1 MGIEKKDPANFSP
14 SVEIPAKVDSFR
26 FWCQKVLPL
35 VYDDSLSYY
44 ELLCKVVNY
53 LNNTIADVN
62 TLGDDVDNLNKAYN
76 ELQSYV
82 NDYFSTLDVQKEINN
97 KLDAMAKDGT
107 LSALIQPLFNA
118 YKTEIDTEINQQ
130 NNKITVLENRMNT
143 FTSLPSGS
151 TTGDAELID
160 IRVPANGF
168 NKNKPYANAGDA
180 VRGQVSSLKSDITNS
195 LYGNINYGNTI
206 TNDITNSTTGIIY
219 NGAGIEININ
229 NPLTEITV
237 NLKAK
242 INGNVKCVIFDH
254 VYRNVLAETEL
265 HPIYTNLTSYKFTFN
280 KELNLTGVLL
290 VMFILDNMDN
300 AIYYAFNTD
309 GLQHSNYWY
318 KEANEFY
325 YIYFARKM
333 INNDKNAIIKSNS
346 NNKQG
351 MQFTIS
357 CYEPI
362 DACEEINDIKKNKS
376 YKMNYIYVS
385 KNGNDTTGDGSIY
398 KPYATIYHANETI
411 TDNSENNRYTII
423 VGNGT
428 YTDLQEKYAGTFS
441 KQYEGVVCK
450 SYVYYTSETPLE
462 PNKTVIKWD
471 GATGFTKPITNE
483 EISDKTPF
491 HITKSVDTAIIG
503 FKFECKN
510 LRYCAHIETVN
521 PIYGAVNFKYENCIF
536 EWGGIPDVSDFTQPR
551 ANIGIGTTYYAK
563 GIFRNCIFN
572 NTNSSTENGGNHLII
587 QTHDNKLNPNCSI
600 KIGENIKVENCKI
613 IIADGSPY
621 ADINLRNKQSQYD
634 VLPLFELKNVNSLPI
649 NIIKETNTSGHGAN
663 VIFECTKEYT
673 KN

>member
-62 TLGDDVDNLNKAYN
+62 TLGTDVDNLNRAYN

-82 NDYFSTLDVQKEINN
+82 NDYFSTLDVQQEINN
-97 KLDAMAKDGT
+97 KLDVMAQDGT

-118 YKTEIDTEINQQ
+118 YKTEIDNEVKQQ
-130 NNKITVLENRMNT
+130 NNKLTVLENRMNT
-143 FTSLPSGS
+143 FTSLPNGS

-168 NKNKPYANAGDA
+168 NNDEAFATAGDA

-206 TNDITNSTTGIIY
+206 TNNIANDTSGIIY
-219 NGAGIEININ
+219 NGAGIEIIIN

-237 NLKAK
+237 DLKAK
-242 INGNVKCVIFDH
+242 IDGNVKCVIFDH
-254 VYRNVLAETEL
+254 VYRNVLAESGL
-265 HPIYTNLTSYKFTFN
+265 YPINTNLTSYKFTFD
-280 KELNLTGVLL
+280 KKLNLTGALL
-290 VMFILDNMDN
+290 VMFVLDNMDN
-300 AIYYAFNTD
+300 AIYYAFNAD
-309 GLQHSNYWY
+309 GLQHSNFWY
-318 KEANEFY
+318 KEANAFY
-325 YIYFARKM
+325 YMYFARKM
-333 INNDKNAIIKSNS
+333 INNDKNTIIKANS

-362 DACEEINDIKKNKS
+362 NAYKEINNIKKNKS

-398 KPYATIYHANETI
+398 NPYATIYHANETI

-462 PNKTVIKWD
+462 PDKTVIKWD
-471 GATGFTKPITNE
+471 GATGYTKPVTNE
-483 EISDKTPF
+483 EITDKAPF

-510 LRYCAHIETVN
+510 IRYCAHIETVY
-521 PIYGAVNFKYENCIF
+521 PIYGPVNFKYENCIF
-536 EWGGIPDVSDFTQPR
+536 EWGGIPDVSDFTVAR
-551 ANIGIGTTYYAK
+551 ANVGMGTTYYER
-563 GIFRNCIFN
+563 GIFRNCFFN
-572 NTNSSTENGGNHLII
+572 NTNPSTENGGNHLIF
-587 QTHDNKLNPNCSI
+587 QTHDNTLNPNCSI

-613 IIADGSPY
+613 SISDGSPY
-621 ADINLRNKQSQYD
+621 VDIHLRNKQSQYD
-634 VLPLFELKNVNSLPI
+634 LLPLFELKNLNSLPI
-649 NIIKETNTSGHGAN
+649 NIIKETNNSGQGAN

-673 KN
+673 TN